1 MKPQN
6 FVDWLVERGWC
17 CILNCPLYCRWGAAI
32 TCIYIKSGEVLHSS
46 EWAWNCFGWNHEGI
60 CSLLWQVCTLC
71 LCTCWISYYYLHWW
85 LHTLVSQEVMMKSEV
100 FICVIP
106 WYKWE
111 HDSKTTTWVACTSIW
126 NACCAFL
133 TGSINGIT
141 LFHSWNDRLLYHCVR
156 PRVLSIIEPAK
167 KMHTGNVLS
176 PISLV
181 PLLKLFG
188 PGRLCMSSNFSI
200 LFWQPKP

>member
-46 EWAWNCFGWNHEGI
+46 EWACNCFGWNHEGI
-60 CSLLWQVCTLC
+60 CSLLWQLCTLC
-71 LCTCWISYYYLHWW
+71 LCTRWISYYYLHWW
-85 LHTLVSQEVMMKSEV
+85 LHTLVSQEEMMKSEV